1 MLDML
6 GHTTGMAAILV
17 DVVAIASVVPMSLG
31 QRLLAAGVAGAWI
44 GMATAL
50 GADGAL
56 VYSPDQPVPVV
67 GLLFAAPLLAAA
79 ALWLGSQRF
88 RAGLMA
94 IPTELLIGLN
104 ALRLLGVLFLAL
116 AAVGR
121 LSGPFPYSA
130 GLGDII
136 TGLIAIPLALRLAR
150 GEPAPIAAWNA
161 FGALDL
167 FAAVGFGL
175 ASGQGPLQRLHV
187 GVGSQ
192 AMQALPFSLVPTVLV
207 PFYLIAHAVVA
218 AQRMARRKT
227 RALEAA

>member
-1 MLDML
+1 
-6 GHTTGMAAILV
+6 
-17 DVVAIASVVPMSLG
+17 
-31 QRLLAAGVAGAWI
+31 
-44 GMATAL
+44 
-50 GADGAL
+50 
-56 VYSPDQPVPVV
+56 VV

-218 AQRMARRKT
+218 AQRMARRKA